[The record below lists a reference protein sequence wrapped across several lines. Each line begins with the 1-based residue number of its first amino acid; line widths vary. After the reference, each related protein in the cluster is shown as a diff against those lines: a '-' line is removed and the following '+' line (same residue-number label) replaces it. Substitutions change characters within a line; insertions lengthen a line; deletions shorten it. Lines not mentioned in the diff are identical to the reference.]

1 MKNFNLKN
9 SHKRCVEYRKRI
21 LEISQNVSALHVGG
35 SFSSTEIIEVIYNYF
50 MNKKEKECFVLSK
63 GHVSILQ
70 YVVLESQKILKKKD
84 LDLYCKKGG
93 FLGVHPDIGNP
104 GINASTGSL
113 GHGLGMVAGI
123 TLAEKKNDRKIF
135 SILSDGELQEGST
148 WEAIML
154 IPSLKLKNVII
165 IIDNNNLQSLEKVS
179 KTHPNLYP
187 IEEKFKNFGWD
198 SSICDGHDSRA
209 IYDKIR
215 KKKSNK
221 PLALIAKTIKGYPIS
236 YMRNV
241 PPWHYR
247 SPNPKEYQIAINELE
262 S

>member
-1 MKNFNLKN
+1 MKKFNLKDSN
-9 SHKRCVEYRKRI
+9 KRCAEYRKRI
-21 LEISQNVSALHVGG
+21 LEISQKVSALHVGG
-35 SFSSTEIIEVIYNYF
+35 SFSSTEIIEVIFNYF
-50 MNKKEKECFVLSK
+50 MNKEEKKCFILSK

-113 GHGLGMVAGI
+113 GHGLGMLAGI
-123 TLAEKKNDRKIF
+123 ALAEKNNNKKIF

-148 WEAIML
+148 WEATML
-154 IPSLKLKNVII
+154 IPSLQLKNVVIVV
-165 IIDNNNLQSLEKVS
+165 DNNNLQSLEKVS

-187 IEEKFKNFGWD
+187 IDKKFKNFGWD
-198 SSICDGHDSRA
+198 SSICDGHNSKE
-209 IYDKIR
+209 IYDKI
-215 KKKSNK
+215 KNKNPNK

-236 YMRNV
+236 YMKNV

-247 SPNPKEYQIAINELE
+247 SPNQKEYQIAINELE